1 MKGKSIG
8 KSIKLFLFVSSIGL
22 IILGFVVFSWMGME
36 MSNKSEA
43 AVDEI
48 SDIYMS
54 EMSSQLQKK
63 FEAVIDLYLAQL
75 DGVIKRV
82 EAEEFD
88 YKRSLRQE
96 LELSAEIRDFKF
108 MGLYTEEGDCDLIYG
123 EPVKVSN
130 QDEFFRMIGN
140 DDTRISSGVNASGE
154 KLFLLGKTV
163 DYPMKDGN
171 ISDALVVGVPVDI
184 LENMLALDEKEAIL
198 FSHIIA
204 EDGDFIIRSGE
215 AYRDSY
221 FERILAEFEVTKGK
235 TPEQYAEE
243 IKDAIVKKED
253 YSTAVTVKG
262 GKQHLYLTSLSHS
275 EWYLLSIMP
284 DGRLDDAV
292 KRMGDARQRIMLTAG
307 GIMLAA
313 AFIIFIMY
321 YKMSQ
326 KQMAELNEARKEA
339 VRANRAKSEFL
350 SSMSHDIRTP
360 MNGIVGMTAIA
371 QANIGDTLRVRD
383 CLGKIALSSKHLL
396 GLINDVLDMSKI
408 ESGKL
413 SLNMQLVSLRD
424 TMNNIVN
431 IAQPQVKAKDQHFDV
446 FIQNVQTENVI
457 CDNVRLS
464 QVLINLLSNAVKFT
478 PEKGEVNVYME
489 QEDSP
494 KGSEYVRCHFRVKDN
509 GIGMTPEFQQEVFEK
524 FVRERKEQ
532 VDKTEGSGLG
542 MAITKAIVDLMD
554 GTIEL
559 VSAPNQGSD
568 FHIILDFERAD
579 VQEEDMILPPWKM
592 LVVDDDED
600 LCHRVVSS
608 LKEIGIDAEWAS
620 DGRTAVKMVENRHLK
635 NDGYQIVLLDW
646 KMPDMNGLEAAKK
659 MRKHLG
665 DNVPILIIS
674 AYDWSDIEE
683 EAREAGAQG
692 FISKPLFKSN
702 LFLGLKPYMI
712 GLEEEKPVKE
722 EKQMQ
727 FSGKRILLAEDND
740 LNWEIAE
747 AILREVGFWLE
758 RAENGKICVEKFNQS
773 EVNFYDIILMDIR
786 MPVMNGYE
794 ATQNIR
800 ALEREDAGLPIIAM
814 TADAFSE
821 DIQRSKECGM
831 NEHIAKPLDV
841 NQLMQVLDRYL
852 NHN

>member
-171 ISDALVVGVPVDI
+171 ISDALVVGVPVDT

-262 GKQHLYLTSLSHS
+262 RKQHIYLTSLSHS

-371 QANIGDTLRVRD
+371 QANIGDTLRVRY

-568 FHIILDFERAD
+568 FHVILDFERAD

-600 LCHRVVSS
+600 LCHSVVSS

-747 AILREVGFWLE
+747 AILSEVGFWLE

>member
-171 ISDALVVGVPVDI
+171 ISDALVVGVPVDT

-600 LCHRVVSS
+600 LCHSVVSS

-747 AILREVGFWLE
+747 AILSEVGFWLE

-800 ALEREDAGLPIIAM
+800 ALEREDAGLPIIAI

>member
-171 ISDALVVGVPVDI
+171 ISDALVVGVPVDT

-262 GKQHLYLTSLSHS
+262 RKRHLYLTSLSHS

-568 FHIILDFERAD
+568 FHVILDFERAD

-600 LCHRVVSS
+600 LCHSVVSS

-747 AILREVGFWLE
+747 AILSEVGFWLE

>member
-171 ISDALVVGVPVDI
+171 ISDALVVGVPVDT

-692 FISKPLFKSN
+692 FISKLLFKSN